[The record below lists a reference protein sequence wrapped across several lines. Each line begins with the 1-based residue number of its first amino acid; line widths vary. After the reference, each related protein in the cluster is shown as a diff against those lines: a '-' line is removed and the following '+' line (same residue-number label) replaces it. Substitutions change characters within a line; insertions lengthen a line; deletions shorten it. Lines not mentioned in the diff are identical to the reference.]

1 MLVVCASTLPVFH
14 FSIFT
19 SVLAQNYSSAD
30 TVTEYP
36 NKGTYYHDK
45 FEGRTT
51 ASGEVFDQNAFT
63 AAHWRIKLGTYIL
76 VTNQNTGL
84 QVIVKV
90 NDRCPRHGVIDLS
103 HRAATA
109 VGIRGCQPV
118 TVRLLSDD
126 YEEQWLAQEM
136 QFDSVRSRRHP
147 DLPTALEVLARAA
160 AASSGETVGTS
171 DSSPDVVVSAPAAS
185 PSTGH
190 SKPHDHPASQSL
202 ANGRYNLILCNV
214 ATHGEAYNNIQKLPP
229 KFQEMARVEAVGD
242 SSDLRVSLDV
252 RLPRTQVDALR
263 RTLSSSFPKVS
274 VIPATGE

>member
-14 FSIFT
+14 VPIFT
-19 SVLAQNYSSAD
+19 SVLAQNYSSSD

-147 DLPTALEVLARAA
+147 NLPTALEVLARAA
-160 AASSGETVGTS
+160 AASGETDGT
-171 DSSPDVVVSAPAAS
+171 DGSSPEVAVSAPTTS
-185 PSTGH
+185 STGH
-190 SKPHDHPASQSL
+190 SKPHDHTAPHNSTDS
-202 ANGRYNLILCNV
+202 RYNLILCNV

-229 KFQEMARVEAVGD
+229 KFQEIARVEAVGD

-274 VIPATGE
+274 VIPAIGE